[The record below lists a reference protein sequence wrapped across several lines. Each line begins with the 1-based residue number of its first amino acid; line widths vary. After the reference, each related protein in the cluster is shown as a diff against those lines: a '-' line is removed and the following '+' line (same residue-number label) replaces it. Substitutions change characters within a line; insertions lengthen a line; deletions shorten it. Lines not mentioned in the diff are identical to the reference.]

1 MKRGWRRQVQCL
13 TYVILLIAGPPRL
26 WHVPAALRSQ
36 NMQSYRVY
44 FMCGKLIVAA
54 EVVEA
59 RGSADAAN
67 LATVASSGVPWR
79 KLNPDRL
86 EVWQGAIF
94 HLEAAIA

>member
-1 MKRGWRRQVQCL
+1 
-13 TYVILLIAGPPRL
+13 
-26 WHVPAALRSQ
+26 
-36 NMQSYRVY
+36 MQSYRVY
-44 FMCGKLIVAA
+44 FMYGKLIVAA

-59 RGSADAAN
+59 LGAADAAN

>member
-44 FMCGKLIVAA
+44 FMCGKLIVTA
-54 EVVEA
+54 EVFEA
-59 RGSADAAN
+59 RGATDAAN
-67 LATVASSGVPWR
+67 LALVSSAVPWR
-79 KLNPDRL
+79 KLKPDRL